1 MIGYLY
7 ILNEKSEEGSY
18 IKKIDN
24 ENSFIDLEQLKNILP
39 LKNILN
45 NEGIFEFSLQR
56 AIDNSIFENKSILL
70 SNENIGFMNIEIN
83 DNNNCNKSV
92 IFNSNIFN
100 QNFNNDIMNFT
111 KNENSFIIPKTEI
124 VFTSGRNIPFEKIK
138 RILASLKR
146 QSYTNFSLI

>member
-1 MIGYLY
+1 MISYLY

-83 DNNNCNKSV
+83 DNNNWNKSV

-124 VFTSGRNIPFEKIK
+124 IVFTSGRNIPIEKIK
-138 RILASLKR
+138 RMLDSLKR
-146 QSYTNFSLI
+146 